1 MAAKFAYTMEEVA
14 AKHHNFT
21 ADRIKYEKR
30 VIIESLQWRIENPN
44 SPKFSLRPDLIR
56 TYFPYLDKD
65 AVRTVQSAFRN
76 KFYDNKDDLDYSNY
90 WNEPALAQ
98 IFKGLDKTNA
108 ALSRILI
115 EGENADG
122 SLTARMGIVPA
133 DIDNYISVEY
143 NGLVFKGKLKS
154 EAHFYAIVDAVRN
167 F

>member
-1 MAAKFAYTMEEVA
+1 MASKLLMTVADVA
-14 AKHHNFT
+14 AQYPQF
-21 ADRIKYEKR
+21 AVDRLKYEKR

-76 KFYDNKDDLDYSNY
+76 KFYDNKDDVDYSKY
-90 WNEPALAQ
+90 WNEPALTQ
-98 IFKGLDKTNA
+98 IFKDLDKTNA
-108 ALSRILI
+108 ALTSILI

-154 EAHFYAIVDAVRN
+154 EAHFYAIIDAVRN

>member
-14 AKHHNFT
+14 AKYPQFT
-21 ADRIKYEKR
+21 ADRITYEKR
-30 VIIESLQWRIENPN
+30 VIIESLQWRIENPT
-44 SPKFSLRPDLIR
+44 SQKFSLRPDVIR
-56 TYFPYLDKD
+56 KYFPYLDKE

-76 KFYDNKDDLDYSNY
+76 KFYDNKDDVDYSKY

-98 IFKGLDKTNA
+98 VFKDLDKTNA
-108 ALSRILI
+108 ALTSILI

-133 DIDNYISVEY
+133 DIDNKITVDY
-143 NGLVFKGKLKS
+143 NGLAFKGKLKS

>member
-14 AKHHNFT
+14 ASHPRFT

-30 VIIESLQWRIENPN
+30 VIIESLQWRIENPS

-76 KFYDNKDDLDYSNY
+76 KFYDNKDDVDYSKY

-98 IFKGLDKTNA
+98 IFKDLDKTNA
-108 ALSRILI
+108 ALTSILI

-154 EAHFYAIVDAVRN
+154 EAHFYAIIDAVRN

>member
-14 AKHHNFT
+14 AKYPQFT
-21 ADRIKYEKR
+21 VDRIKYEKR
-30 VIIESLQWRIENPN
+30 VIIESLQWRIENPS

-56 TYFPYLDKD
+56 SYFPYLDKE

-76 KFYDNKDDLDYSNY
+76 KFYDNKDDVDYSKY

-98 IFKGLDKTNA
+98 VFKDLDKTNA
-108 ALSRILI
+108 ALTSILI

-133 DIDNYISVEY
+133 DIDNKISVDY
-143 NGLVFKGKLKS
+143 NGLAFKGKLKS